1 MSTAIARASTGAP
14 LVTLRGIVDSYGAQL
29 TSFIEFVQSRGEV
42 EANEDN
48 VREYFVWLKEPG
60 RYKVRTI
67 RAKREAVKSRIRK
80 VYDHAPIAAQ
90 VQVAEFFRTLD
101 RLPET
106 KAPKLAKAKTHVGSD
121 KVLSP
126 DEETRL
132 IAASTPRLGWI
143 VKTLL
148 LTGLRISELINI
160 RVGDCARSDSV
171 VTITIRGKGDKERD
185 IRIPE
190 GLYDELRAFYR
201 GEEYL
206 FETQTGG
213 RYDPA
218 YVTHRIKAVSRR
230 TLGRALNAHCM
241 RHSFA
246 TNTIRRTGN
255 LKGVSEYLGHSS
267 TSITSDLYD
276 HSILSDAD
284 LFVAAV

>member
-1 MSTAIARASTGAP
+1 MAARNVAP
-14 LVTLRGIVDSYGAQL
+14 EIKLSAQDRTQL
-29 TSFIEFVQSRGEV
+29 GSFANSRSL
-42 EANEDN
+42 A
-48 VREYFVWLKEPG
+48 
-60 RYKVRTI
+60 
-67 RAKREAVKSRIRK
+67 
-80 VYDHAPIAAQ
+80 HAQ
-90 VQVAEFFRTLD
+90 VQRAKIVLLAADGMTNIAIAE
-101 RLPET
+101 
-106 KAPKLAKAKTHVGSD
+106 KLG
-121 KVLSP
+121 
-126 DEETRL
+126 
-132 IAASTPRLGWI
+132 
-143 VKTLL
+143 
-148 LTGLRISELINI
+148 LTRIS
-160 RVGDCARSDSV
+160 VGKWRRRYLE
-171 VTITIRGKGDKERD
+171 RG
-185 IRIPE
+185 IE